1 MHSLKAAREKEDLAM
16 FCWSLW
22 LLSCISMYTKE
33 NQNAITVSGLFMISA
48 YYEGV
53 TQAKFSF
60 CIF

>member
-1 MHSLKAAREKEDLAM
+1 MHSLKAAGEKEDLGM

-48 YYEGV
+48 YYEV
-53 TQAKFSF
+53 ITQAKFSF